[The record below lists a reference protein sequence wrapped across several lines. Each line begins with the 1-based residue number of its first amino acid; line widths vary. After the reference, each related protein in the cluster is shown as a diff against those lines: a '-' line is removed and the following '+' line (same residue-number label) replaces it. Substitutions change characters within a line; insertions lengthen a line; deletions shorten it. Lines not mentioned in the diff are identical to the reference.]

1 MDKSM
6 DNENI
11 NDEQNQST
19 SKGTHP
25 GKIRMKERSRSQAT
39 PTNTDINDPENLDY
53 EDIDDNNTV
62 KKINDEAKSSVDIQ
76 DEDGEVSNHPPE
88 INNDTSLVPNNP
100 EPASDEGEVDEADL
114 EDGEIHDPSAS
125 KTKNSSSDDQS
136 EQNRNRTNAG
146 VPSSPQGKVYCRY
159 FPQGRCHWGPNCKYI
174 HPNNDSTKSL
184 QQKFI
189 RHFFIIFQ
197 I

>member
-6 DNENI
+6 NNENT

-19 SKGTHP
+19 SKGIHP

-76 DEDGEVSNHPPE
+76 VKPNIFFPE
-88 INNDTSLVPNNP
+88 
-100 EPASDEGEVDEADL
+100 
-114 EDGEIHDPSAS
+114 
-125 KTKNSSSDDQS
+125 
-136 EQNRNRTNAG
+136 
-146 VPSSPQGKVYCRY
+146 
-159 FPQGRCHWGPNCKYI
+159 
-174 HPNNDSTKSL
+174 
-184 QQKFI
+184 KFNGWN
-189 RHFFIIFQ
+189 FIG
-197 I
+197 